1 MNKFYTQTLLY
12 NFTVKCMADTEEE
25 IYSTMFTSLKH
36 PARRKILRM
45 LSGKPMTFMQL
56 VETLGVSTSHLTYHL
71 ESLGELI
78 SKTEDGHYKLSTFGE
93 ATVNA
98 MRGVEEAPEITP
110 KHRARLPFRWKA
122 LFAALLVGVLLLA
135 SLSALQY
142 AALNQLS
149 SSQDSLRAQNQQLLS
164 WGIGTSKVATVL
176 HDVAQIDTTKY
187 KTTLLSDT
195 IEYRSDIGA
204 AEEVLRYSLTSSE
217 SNLDAILR
225 FRNNHF
231 SRYQLNPIESSPILT
246 QLQPSDL
253 LENAKAALNRYKTY
267 TGDSYIDEMS
277 SLLATLTKTEN
288 TEITQGNLKL
298 KVTVSG
304 AGNGEFQWLYT
315 ESGIDY
321 PSKSLDMIF
330 ENRLLTEMTDG
341 YFLFTVGSTNLA
353 ISHDQ
358 AISIAKNYAKTLTWN
373 IDGKP
378 VTGFNVLDTPVSAE
392 LAPHPRT
399 GSTGLIPYWYIVM
412 RLDRVYSGGI
422 NTLTVGIYADTGQVA
437 HVQMLS
443 T

>member
-1 MNKFYTQTLLY
+1 
-12 NFTVKCMADTEEE
+12 MAGSEEE
-25 IYSTMFTSLKH
+25 IYSTMFSSLKH

-45 LSGKPMTFMQL
+45 LSVKPMTFMQM
-56 VETLGVSTSHLTYHL
+56 VEILGVSTSHLTYHL

-93 ATVNA
+93 ATVSA

-110 KHRARLPFRWKA
+110 KHRARLSFRWKA

-142 AALNQLS
+142 ASLNQLS

-164 WGIGTSKVATVL
+164 WGIGASKVAIVL
-176 HDVAQIDTTKY
+176 HDVAQIDTAKY

-246 QLQPSDL
+246 QSQPSDL

-267 TGDSYIDEMS
+267 TGDSYLDEMI

-341 YFLFTVGSTNLA
+341 YFLFTVGSTNLT
-353 ISHDQ
+353 ISKDQ

-378 VTGFNVLDTPVSAE
+378 VTGFTVLDTPVSVE

-399 GSTGLIPYWYIVM
+399 GSTGLIPYWYVVM
-412 RLDRVYSGGI
+412 RLDKVYSGGI

-437 HVQMLS
+437 NVQMLS
-443 T
+443 Y